1 MSVAVEFDKE
11 ARFGPEFRG
20 FWDDVRQGRLSF
32 PRCRAC
38 GKRHWYP
45 MKRCPHCQAA
55 DIAWQPVSGR
65 ATLYTWSVVRHPF
78 TEDLKARVPVTI
90 GLVEFADAPGVRLI
104 TELIDLK
111 PEEIR
116 IGMQLQAVLPTG
128 NEPCPK
134 IRFRAA

>member
-1 MSVAVEFDKE
+1 
-11 ARFGPEFRG
+11 
-20 FWDDVRQGRLSF
+20 
-32 PRCRAC
+32 
-38 GKRHWYP
+38 